1 MASENDRPRAGSRA
15 AAINGRRAAAWAG
28 ALRGDFFTA
37 IRREISSAAHIEA
50 EAARLAPWLPVVFG
64 VGILLY
70 FVAPHEP
77 SLIAG
82 SSACFFFAL
91 VAFFSRERPLAF
103 ALALALSV
111 TAAGFAIGTL
121 RGYRVAHPM
130 LTKPTQT
137 VVLTGFVEARD
148 ATDRSDRIVLR
159 LTSASGRGVEHLTGR
174 VRVSL
179 RHGWA
184 PAVGSHVEV
193 KARLRPLLAP
203 TYPGGYDYALGGYF
217 ARLGATGFV
226 LGKAHE
232 VAAPVEMPAE
242 IKVYAF
248 IERIRRDLTARILA
262 AIPGETGA
270 VGTALISGVRDQIS
284 ADVNEAMRISGLY
297 HVLSISGL
305 HMAIVAGV
313 IFAFIRGGLALIP
326 GFALRYPIKK
336 WTAFIALVG
345 SFVYMVLAG
354 ADAPTL
360 RSFIM
365 IALVLIGVMIDR
377 PAITLRT
384 LSIAAFIV
392 LILTPEAVL
401 NPGFQMSFAATLALV
416 SIYQMVAPQLLAAP
430 PPKDRHATWRFSAG
444 VGKWVLAGA
453 LTSLLAGL
461 ATTPYAAFHFHR
473 LAPYGLIANV
483 LAMPAISF
491 VIMPMAVLGV
501 LLIPFGYD
509 ALAWKAMGWG
519 IDVML
524 AIARWV
530 AALPGAEGRIPAFS
544 AGALLLATAAFLLLA
559 IPISRLKLLSA
570 PLFAAALY
578 LALHTPKPD
587 IFIDAEAHTVA
598 VRGADDKLTILDAR
612 QGRISAETWLAADGD
627 TRKSRDVLDSGFRC
641 DSAGCIAR
649 LYDGSIVAVATRPE
663 AFADDCESAGI
674 VVSSFDV
681 PRLCKSP
688 GIDRSMMETTG
699 AVSLRRTNGEWEVK
713 TVRSPNSDRPWYGRA
728 KPADPDV
735 FSRFKKTAAKNSGA
749 EMPLAP
755 AGDIPVPDALEG
767 AENSDQ

>member
-1 MASENDRPRAGSRA
+1 MANENERPRAGVRGA
-15 AAINGRRAAAWAG
+15 VLGGRRAAAWADTLTG
-28 ALRGDFFTA
+28 GFFPALRHQID
-37 IRREISSAAHIEA
+37 EA
-50 EAARLAPWLPVVFG
+50 LRAEADAARLAPWLPVVFG

-203 TYPGGYDYALGGYF
+203 TYPGCYDYALGGYF

-524 AIARWV
+524 AIAHWV

-755 AGDIPVPDALEG
+755 AGDIPVPDAPEG